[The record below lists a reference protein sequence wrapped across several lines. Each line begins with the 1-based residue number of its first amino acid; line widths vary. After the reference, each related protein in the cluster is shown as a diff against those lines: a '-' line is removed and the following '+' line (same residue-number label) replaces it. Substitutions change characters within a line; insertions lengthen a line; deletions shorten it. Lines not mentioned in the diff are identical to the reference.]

1 MSMVTKGERAK
12 VKMALSEH
20 HTEAAGLKLAY
31 IVHQESCF
39 DIFINKLFRIYNFLR
54 LLYVRVSGYEVW
66 VCFYQLIQLWM
77 YQSPRYNQQ
86 AYTYKHP

>member
-1 MSMVTKGERAK
+1 MSMVTKCERAK

-39 DIFINKLFRIYNFLR
+39 DIFINKLFRIYIFFTSFVPKSVN
-54 LLYVRVSGYEVW
+54 
-66 VCFYQLIQLWM
+66 I
-77 YQSPRYNQQ
+77 
-86 AYTYKHP
+86 